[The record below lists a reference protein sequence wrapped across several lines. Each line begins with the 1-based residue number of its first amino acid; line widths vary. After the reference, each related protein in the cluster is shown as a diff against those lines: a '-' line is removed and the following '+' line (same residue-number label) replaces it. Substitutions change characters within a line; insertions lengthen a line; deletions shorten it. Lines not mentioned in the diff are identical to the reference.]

1 MSYDDVDLL
10 SKPKNDLGNVINK
23 AQTSLKPTKGLRRLM
38 NIMNS
43 VKPNPRLRRPMK
55 RQRPKKYKSNPRSNR
70 LFWGGDD
77 QWDKHLDGYYDSETE
92 APSASSSVTPIPHID
107 DLDEGYQ
114 DAF

>member
-10 SKPKNDLGNVINK
+10 SKPKIDLDNVTRK
-23 AQTSLKPTKGLRRLM
+23 AQTTLKPTKGLRRT
-38 NIMNS
+38 
-43 VKPNPRLRRPMK
+43 KK
-55 RQRPKKYKSNPRSNR
+55 GQRPKKYRSNPSSNR

-107 DLDEGYQ
+107 DLDEGY
-114 DAF
+114 DNAF